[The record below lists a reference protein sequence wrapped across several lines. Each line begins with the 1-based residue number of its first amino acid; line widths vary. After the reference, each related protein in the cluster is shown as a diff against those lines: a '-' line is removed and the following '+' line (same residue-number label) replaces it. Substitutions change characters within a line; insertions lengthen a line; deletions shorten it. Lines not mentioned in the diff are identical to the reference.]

1 MNRTKYVLSALCI
14 LVLMCLMPFEAFAQS
29 NTIKGTVSSSDGPV
43 IGATVKVKG
52 SSNTGS
58 MMRSQTSSMPTIC
71 ASGLTKASATEISKI
86 YMSPKE
92 MLKKVVGIHLFM
104 YYIAIFL
111 MDFCNFAPDK
121 G

>member
-1 MNRTKYVLSALCI
+1 
-14 LVLMCLMPFEAFAQS
+14 
-29 NTIKGTVSSSDGPV
+29 
-43 IGATVKVKG
+43 
-52 SSNTGS
+52 
-58 MMRSQTSSMPTIC
+58 
-71 ASGLTKASATEISKI
+71 
-86 YMSPKE
+86 